1 MEDHTINTKA
11 ADALKENTLA
21 HVILYL
27 DEDGIALSIDG
38 PKETVNTL
46 IEFLYATA
54 GTNKTNE

>member
-1 MEDHTINTKA
+1 MEDHTLNTQSA
-11 ADALKENTLA
+11 ATISENTLA

-38 PKETVNTL
+38 PEETVNTL